1 LADFATTNPSTTVE
15 YLGADS
21 NNPSMHTYGFK
32 TLGGQEAVK
41 IDIAPNIMKQAVA
54 NPNHPEYA
62 EIIKYLGF
70 QELNQGPDRGV
81 VRETILPGALEG
93 AVGALPGLAVDLP
106 NALVHSF
113 GEIPVSVLK
122 WVAGGGE
129 GSLVEAAKQR
139 YITSANP
146 FLGSKYV
153 TKKVQEGASAVAKEL
168 EGTNFEFLNTLLFDM
183 DLTPD
188 ESTRARKALSIISQA
203 GGAAGLEGGAIIG
216 IVEKLAKGV
225 SSITPRN
232 VLEVF
237 NKEKQSKTSLKEAAQ
252 ELAAGSP
259 SQTFKNVSETLSDLQ
274 ARRPIGS
281 LALETAAGSMAGAGM
296 VYGPE
301 MLPEG
306 TPKWIKDASAAGFGV
321 LAPAGGIVTG
331 TALFNVINNAPLLS
345 MPRKFVKGLGDV
357 LYGGSI
363 ERTAASSLLMT
374 GGQNIPLNKGK
385 ILSIRDQLSLAQ
397 SLGRTMDPDTRLAYT
412 LPQMARNEAKILQ
425 AELNMAR
432 ENRQFFKDSEI
443 DALETKVSDLTVF
456 ADFQEGQ
463 MAKIFGDSEIA
474 ADVYRLHSSQ
484 VIDRATTIKEALDD
498 VIFKTDLGG
507 EPSPPD
513 QRFLVDDD
521 WNNNQASGYIYGENR
536 RRALIEGRP
545 LSVGETSISAVRQ
558 ALDNLYGK
566 FETESQAII
575 NSAEQRIKSIR
586 DGVSEETTPDDRA
599 SFDLWIRSEIESA
612 YSEIDGLESLIWNKI
627 QGLDVPKTKKET
639 TVTAD
644 GQVSD
649 VGPALMLGDKTVSE
663 YFADRVKDL
672 EAGTSENQS
681 KYLFKLAGR
690 EALVE
695 KELATNPNSKE
706 AKAVLRARETLADL
720 DASTEKLAKSRL
732 PGYRG
737 KPLSLLEFLS
747 ERGGIRGN
755 EKVPDA
761 GGGDLPTEGSF
772 RDIGELFGQDAD
784 KWHQGKR
791 FKKLV
796 LDINSNRTTE
806 RERWQEAMTLDEAL
820 TAVRQEGYQIT
831 GKFDTG
837 STKDAPETIDIN
849 DLTNAI
855 KEELD
860 GNKIYRAD
868 DADAVLLRGQ
878 EIEVAENN
886 IRFLDEL
893 GDQLGIDARGINPE
907 TNRTYTA
914 EEILDLR
921 NFAESQDAGKPLGFS
936 DYQRRVGELEA
947 AENNLI
953 AKNTA
958 NISDETGAVDLL
970 KAGEIQNTGELGV
983 RIEGDVSIGRTA
995 QEVQNVLSNLKRS
1008 LRMEEGKRVPDN
1020 KKIANTNQL
1029 IDELN
1034 QVIDQNFPDLNQDM
1048 LGFSRNVSRIKN
1060 RLFSGPLADIMKR
1073 SSTGDLKIETPAVGG
1088 KILPLGTSGKGV
1100 DAQTN
1105 LTALNNLRNAMTS
1118 VTTNDAGGPFI
1129 RNPDTNELS
1138 INPEAN
1144 WAEISKNPPS
1154 PFVQESIP
1162 RRGLSLDET
1171 MDPSGV
1177 PTRELGLSV
1186 QEGTPVNPDTIK
1198 IVEGL
1203 LWRRFNALA
1212 GKAGEPFNSSSA
1224 LKFIDDND
1232 QAIKWL
1238 EKATGEPSGFKDL
1251 AAAEVKS
1258 KALQSLGSKRVD
1270 ELVQQQKEAGSFDET
1285 FTETSFRDLADSL
1298 DTRTKNLMS
1307 AQTFLEADPHQ
1318 VGNQFLIKIEKS
1330 SNPSQ
1335 EINEILKVL
1344 ESGRLEDGSNPA
1356 LEGFKTAVAE
1366 ALFRQSLSG
1375 PDAIG
1380 PIGDVAKQLLSSTK
1394 TDVRFLD
1401 GAKLRNRLDNGNIIQ
1416 LVSALYGNHA
1426 PDLLRK
1432 FAMGADDVSLIPTK
1446 PLPSERVLA
1455 GTKVQDEVIANMG
1468 RMLGIKL
1475 AGQFPTLL
1483 NPLMAAGMGRRI
1495 AIGVARELKGKG
1507 MERHV
1512 LEALLDPNYG
1522 LSLMKRFSDM
1532 TTPEKQSFTKKML
1545 KWAHSDLLREP
1556 FQNMKA
1562 RGFTL
1567 PGAAVEII
1575 EQAPDAQD
1583 LIPED
1588 TEEVSSL
1595 SQPVS
1600 AISRPSRAPEV
1611 AALNLRPPQPGSLL
1625 DKVSPVFQGGSPMGT
1640 GSGPTAQGTPERGRA
1655 AFGAMDTVF
1664 RANKGGLVSLCGP
1677 GKPRQMVS

>member
-1 LADFATTNPSTTVE
+1 MADFATTNPSTTVE

-32 TLGGQEAVK
+32 TLGGQEQVK

-54 NPNHPEYA
+54 DPSHFEYRS
-62 EIIKYLGF
+62 ILQYLGF
-70 QELNQGPDRGV
+70 KELNQGPDRGV
-81 VRETILPGALEG
+81 VRETILPGALKG

-106 NALVHSF
+106 GAVVHSF

-122 WVAGGGE
+122 WAAKGGE
-129 GSLVEAAKQR
+129 GSLVEAAKER
-139 YITSANP
+139 YITSSKP
-146 FLGSKYV
+146 FLGSDYV
-153 TKKVQEGASAVAKEL
+153 TKKVQKGASAVAKEL

-203 GGAAGLEGGAIIG
+203 GGAAGFEGAAIIKL
-216 IVEKLAKGV
+216 VEGLAK
-225 SSITPRN
+225 SATSI
-232 VLEVF
+232 
-237 NKEKQSKTSLKEAAQ
+237 
-252 ELAAGSP
+252 
-259 SQTFKNVSETLSDLQ
+259 TFKNVSEALSDLQ
-274 ARRPIGS
+274 SRKPIRS
-281 LALETAAGSMAGAGM
+281 VALETAAGSMAGAGM

-306 TPKWIKDASAAGFGV
+306 TPKWVKDASAAGFGV
-321 LAPAGGIVTG
+321 LAPAAGIVTG
-331 TALFNVINNAPLLS
+331 SALFNVIRTAPVLS

-374 GGQNIPLNKGK
+374 GGLDKGK
-385 ILSIRDQLSLAQ
+385 ILGIRDQLLLAQ

-412 LPQMARNEAKILQ
+412 LPQMARSEAKILE

-443 DALETKVSDLTVF
+443 DALESKVSDLTIF

-463 MAKIFGDSEIA
+463 MAKVFGDSEIA

-484 VIDRATTIKEALDD
+484 VVDRATTIKEALDD

-507 EPSPPD
+507 EPSPPN
-513 QRFLVDDD
+513 QMFLVDDD

-566 FETESQAII
+566 FETESQAAI
-575 NSAEQRIKSIR
+575 NSAQQRIQSIR
-586 DGVSEETTPDDRA
+586 DSIPEEATPDDRVF
-599 SFDLWIRSEIESA
+599 FDRWIRSEIESA
-612 YSEIDGLESLIWNKI
+612 YSEIDGLESLIWGNI
-627 QGLDVPKTKKET
+627 QGLDVPKTKTET

-649 VGPALMLGDKTVSE
+649 AGPALMLGDKTVSE
-663 YFADRVKDL
+663 YFADRVRDL

-706 AKAVLRARETLADL
+706 AKAVLRARETLDDL
-720 DASTEKLAKSRL
+720 DASTEKLERSRL

-747 ERGGIRGN
+747 KKGGLRGN

-772 RDIGELFGQDAD
+772 RDIGELFGADAD
-784 KWHQGKR
+784 KWHRPEGPGR
-791 FKKLV
+791 GFKKLV

-806 RERWQEAMTLDEAL
+806 RERWQEAMTLEQAL

-849 DLTNAI
+849 DLKDAI
-855 KEELD
+855 QRELSGD
-860 GNKIYRAD
+860 KIYRAD
-868 DADAVLLRGQ
+868 DNDAITLRNQ
-878 EIEVAENN
+878 EIEAAENN

-907 TNRTYTA
+907 TNRTYTV

-1060 RLFSGPLADIMKR
+1060 RLFSGPLKDIMKR
-1073 SSTGDLKIETPAVGG
+1073 SSTGELKIETPAVGG

-1118 VTTNDAGGPFI
+1118 VTANDAGGPFI
-1129 RNPDTNELS
+1129 RNSDTNELS

-1162 RRGLSLDET
+1162 RRGLSLEET

-1186 QEGTPVNPDTIK
+1186 QEGTPVNPDTVR

-1212 GKAGEPFNSSSA
+1212 GKAGEPFNSSAA

-1318 VGNQFLIKIEKS
+1318 VGNQFLSKIENS
-1330 SNPSQ
+1330 SNPRQ

-1401 GAKLRNRLDNGNIIQ
+1401 GSKLRNRLDNPNVVE
-1416 LVSALYGNHA
+1416 LVSTLYGNHA

-1432 FAMGADDVSLIPTK
+1432 FAMGADDVSLIPTNTV
-1446 PLPSERVLA
+1446 PSKGILA
-1455 GTKVQDEVIANMG
+1455 GTKIEDEVVANMG
-1468 RMLGIKL
+1468 RMVGIKL
-1475 AGQFPTLL
+1475 AGKFPNLL

-1532 TTPEKQSFTKKML
+1532 TTPEKQSFTKRML

-1600 AISRPSRAPEV
+1600 SLSQPVSAISQPSRAPQV

-1625 DKVSPVFQGGSPMGT
+1625 DKVSPVLQGGSPMGT
-1640 GSGPTAQGTPERGRA
+1640 GSGPTAQGTADRGRS
-1655 AFGAMDTVF
+1655 AFGAMDPVF
-1664 RANKGGLVSLCGP
+1664 ANKGGLVSLCGP